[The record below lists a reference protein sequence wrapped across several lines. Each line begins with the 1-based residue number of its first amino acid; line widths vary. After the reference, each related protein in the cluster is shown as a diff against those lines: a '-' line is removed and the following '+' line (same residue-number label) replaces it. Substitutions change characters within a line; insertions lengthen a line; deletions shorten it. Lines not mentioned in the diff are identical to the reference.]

1 MSLAPPSA
9 QRRSLSLKKMKQH
22 KQPAAPLRLLALP
35 VPPSELCPMLDRS
48 AKSPTPVPL
57 TLVPQGPQVQC
68 TLFPQKESPPCCILC
83 GRMRQDGSGGSEGF
97 WAAAGGETPSITS
110 TSLVSNLPRLEV
122 EKLKKDDWTANLGL
136 LNIILSFLFMKGND
150 AKESPG
156 WELLRRPRVDPGMRH
171 EVFGDVNKL
180 VTEESLRQK
189 YLEYN
194 RIPHT
199 DPSKFEFQMQIL
211 GFVAKIQNKDLTAW
225 STKYTELAAEEAA
238 LGLPSTPETF
248 SVARDLIVLTKLR
261 ALKLLVPPVQTVP
274 PKGKPSVLHPL
285 WQNETGR
292 LRWIRRFLGCS
303 WWRDSKHHIYI
314 LVSNLPRLEVENLK
328 KDDWTANLGLLNV
341 IISFLFMKGN
351 DDKESPVWELL
362 RRPRVDPGVRH
373 EVFGDVNKLV
383 TEESLRQK
391 YLEYNRGARA
401 AKETSKMQILGFVA
415 KIQNKDPTA
424 WSRPQVATDARW
436 ERATWTL

>member
-1 MSLAPPSA
+1 MSSALPRDQAPTLSV
-9 QRRSLSLKKMKQH
+9 RR
-22 KQPAAPLRLLALP
+22 APVASEGVSTMPGHWQRLLALDVSGTSISAAALALPEKDEAAQTTCCPLAVAGTACASLGVVSHVGP
-35 VPPSELCPMLDRS
+35 VRKVTNPSTVDSGATRAS
-48 AKSPTPVPL
+48 SPVHVSSPVR
-57 TLVPQGPQVQC
+57 TMVE
-68 TLFPQKESPPCCILC
+68 LFPQKESPPCCILC

-238 LGLPSTPETF
+238 VGGPGELIGAGRVWFIAGRKKEHLWVLWAGAGPAVCRFPRIGSRSPGRTVAIPAAPLPWSEH
-248 SVARDLIVLTKLR
+248 
-261 ALKLLVPPVQTVP
+261 
-274 PKGKPSVLHPL
+274 GHL
-285 WQNETGR
+285 W
-292 LRWIRRFLGCS
+292 
-303 WWRDSKHHIYI
+303 
-314 LVSNLPRLEVENLK
+314 
-328 KDDWTANLGLLNV
+328 
-341 IISFLFMKGN
+341 
-351 DDKESPVWELL
+351 
-362 RRPRVDPGVRH
+362 
-373 EVFGDVNKLV
+373 
-383 TEESLRQK
+383 
-391 YLEYNRGARA
+391 
-401 AKETSKMQILGFVA
+401 
-415 KIQNKDPTA
+415 
-424 WSRPQVATDARW
+424 
-436 ERATWTL
+436 

>member
-1 MSLAPPSA
+1 MSSALPRDQAPTLSV
-9 QRRSLSLKKMKQH
+9 RR
-22 KQPAAPLRLLALP
+22 APVASEGVSTMPGHWQRLLALDVSGTSISAAALALPEKDEAAQTTCCPLAVAGTACASLGVVSHVGP
-35 VPPSELCPMLDRS
+35 VRKVTNPSTVDSGATRASSPVHVSSPVRTMVELGLPS
-48 AKSPTPVPL
+48 TPETFSMARDLIVL
-57 TLVPQGPQVQC
+57 TK
-68 TLFPQKESPPCCILC
+68 LFPQKESPPCCILC

-199 DPSKFEFQMQIL
+199 DPSKFEMQIL

-238 LGLPSTPETF
+238 VGGP
-248 SVARDLIVLTKLR
+248 VKL
-261 ALKLLVPPVQTVP
+261 
-274 PKGKPSVLHPL
+274 
-285 WQNETGR
+285 TGR
-292 LRWIRRFLGCS
+292 GEQER
-303 WWRDSKHHIYI
+303 
-314 LVSNLPRLEVENLK
+314 
-328 KDDWTANLGLLNV
+328 
-341 IISFLFMKGN
+341 
-351 DDKESPVWELL
+351 
-362 RRPRVDPGVRH
+362 
-373 EVFGDVNKLV
+373 
-383 TEESLRQK
+383 EE
-391 YLEYNRGARA
+391 
-401 AKETSKMQILGFVA
+401 
-415 KIQNKDPTA
+415 P
-424 WSRPQVATDARW
+424 
-436 ERATWTL
+436 

>member
-1 MSLAPPSA
+1 MHNRWKIFTLATPGGSAEAPPGV
-9 QRRSLSLKKMKQH
+9 
-22 KQPAAPLRLLALP
+22 APLRSDIYPTYLSRSP
-35 VPPSELCPMLDRS
+35 VRTM
-48 AKSPTPVPL
+48 
-57 TLVPQGPQVQC
+57 
-68 TLFPQKESPPCCILC
+68 
-83 GRMRQDGSGGSEGF
+83 
-97 WAAAGGETPSITS
+97 
-110 TSLVSNLPRLEV
+110 V
-122 EKLKKDDWTANLGL
+122 E
-136 LNIILSFLFMKGND
+136 
-150 AKESPG
+150 
-156 WELLRRPRVDPGMRH
+156 
-171 EVFGDVNKL
+171 
-180 VTEESLRQK
+180 
-189 YLEYN
+189 
-194 RIPHT
+194 
-199 DPSKFEFQMQIL
+199 
-211 GFVAKIQNKDLTAW
+211 
-225 STKYTELAAEEAA
+225 

-415 KIQNKDPTA
+415 EPDPGDLA
-424 WSRPQVATDARW
+424 RPLLAPAPIR
-436 ERATWTL
+436 EN